1 MNSIGGPLS
10 AGLFLVATPI
20 GSARDITLRALDV
33 LAAADVIAAEDTR
46 TARKLMEMHG
56 IALGGRR
63 LVAYHDHSGPDVAD
77 RLVQEVKD
85 GRSVACVS
93 EAGTP
98 LVSDPGYTLV
108 RAAIAAGVAVTPVPG
123 ASALLAGLAVAG
135 LPTERF
141 LFAGFL
147 PAQAAARAGVIAE
160 LRGVAATL
168 VFYES
173 PRRLGATLVALEQG
187 LGGARPA
194 VVARELTK
202 RFEEVVRGTLGSLA
216 QRYAQAEVKGEVVV
230 LVGHAAPAAA
240 DEDAIRAA
248 LTEAMR
254 TMRVKDAATAVA
266 GAMGLPRREVYR
278 IALGL
283 AGGEGR

>member
-1 MNSIGGPLS
+1 
-10 AGLFLVATPI
+10 
-20 GSARDITLRALDV
+20 
-33 LAAADVIAAEDTR
+33 
-46 TARKLMEMHG
+46 
-56 IALGGRR
+56 
-63 LVAYHDHSGPDVAD
+63 
-77 RLVQEVKD
+77 
-85 GRSVACVS
+85 
-93 EAGTP
+93 
-98 LVSDPGYTLV
+98 
-108 RAAIAAGVAVTPVPG
+108 
-123 ASALLAGLAVAG
+123 
-135 LPTERF
+135 
-141 LFAGFL
+141 
-147 PAQAAARAGVIAE
+147 VIAE